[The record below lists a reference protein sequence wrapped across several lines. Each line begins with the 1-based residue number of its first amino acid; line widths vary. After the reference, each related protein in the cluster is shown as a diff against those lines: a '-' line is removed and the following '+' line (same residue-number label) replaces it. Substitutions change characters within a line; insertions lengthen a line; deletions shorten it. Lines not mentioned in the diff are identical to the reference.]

1 MTASDIDALLA
12 DLDHLIH
19 DAPEVPLVGEA
30 RIDRESVY
38 DILDRMRALLP
49 EEEKQA
55 RWVVKERSDLLRE
68 AKKEADQ
75 IVMEA
80 RRRAQELTSR
90 DVIKRESN
98 RAAEEVVEEARFEE
112 RRMRLQA
119 EDYADSIM
127 ETLQEN
133 LDAFTEAS
141 RRGRRQIAGDDSPP
155 PPQPEI
161 RR

>member
-1 MTASDIDALLA
+1 MNASDIDALLN
-12 DLDHLIH
+12 DLDRLIH

-55 RWVVKERSDLLRE
+55 RWVVKERTDLLRE

-75 IVMEA
+75 IVTEA
-80 RRRAQELTSR
+80 RRRAQELTSP
-90 DVIKRESN
+90 DVIRRESHRN
-98 RAAEEVVEEARFEE
+98 AEEIVEEARFEE
-112 RRMRLQA
+112 RRTRLLA

-133 LDAFTEAS
+133 LDAFTDAA
-141 RRGRRQIAGDDSPP
+141 RRGRRQISGDEVEA
-155 PPQPEI
+155 QERPEI

>member
-1 MTASDIDALLA
+1 MASDIDALLN
-12 DLDHLIH
+12 DLDTLIH

-55 RWVVKERSDLLRE
+55 RWVVKERTDLLRE

-75 IVMEA
+75 IVSEA
-80 RRRAQELTSR
+80 RRLARELTSP
-90 DVIKRESN
+90 DVIQRESH
-98 RAAEEVVEEARFEE
+98 RHAEEIVEEARYEE

-133 LDAFTEAS
+133 LDKFTDAA
-141 RRGRRQIAGDDSPP
+141 RRGRRALAGDDTTDPER
-155 PPQPEI
+155 PEI

>member
-1 MTASDIDALLA
+1 MNASDVDALLA
-12 DLDHLIH
+12 DLDRLIH

-55 RWVVKERSDLLRE
+55 RWIVKERSDLLRE
-68 AKKEADQ
+68 AKKEAAD
-75 IVMEA
+75 IVQEG
-80 RRRAQELTSR
+80 RRRAQEMTAP
-90 DVIKRESN
+90 DVVRREAARN
-98 RAAEEVVEEARFEE
+98 AEEIVEEARFEE

-133 LDAFTEAS
+133 LDKFTDAA
-141 RRGRRQIAGDDSPP
+141 RRGRRQISGDETP
-155 PPQPEI
+155 PPQRPEI

>member
-1 MTASDIDALLA
+1 MASDIDALLS
-12 DLDHLIH
+12 DLDQVIR

-30 RIDRESVY
+30 RIDRETVY

-55 RWVVKERSDLLRE
+55 RWVVKERTDLLRE

-75 IVMEA
+75 IITEA
-80 RRRAQELTSR
+80 RRLAHDLTSR
-90 DVIKRESN
+90 DVIQRESH
-98 RAAEEVVEEARFEE
+98 RHAEEIVEEAKYEE

-133 LDAFTEAS
+133 LDKFTDAA
-141 RRGRRQIAGDDSPP
+141 RRGRRAIAGDPP
-155 PPQPEI
+155 EERQPPEI